1 MWITAALLGLGVFI
15 LFFDLPKQLQGVAL
29 QNMWVPHLLIFVVL
43 VAIHGG
49 SAEGTVVA
57 GIATLVFRWFLH
69 RLAKRRGHERVETP
83 TQPKQKL
90 SYLEQIIEDNKDP
103 HFYDTERAFQAFI
116 FSITAIITLIAVLK

>member
-69 RLAKRRGHERVETP
+69 RLAKRRGHEQVETP
-83 TQPKQKL
+83 DQPKPFPL
-90 SYLEQIIEDNKDP
+90 AAGPGRPSSPLGSYHASLVAYP
-103 HFYDTERAFQAFI
+103 
-116 FSITAIITLIAVLK
+116 L